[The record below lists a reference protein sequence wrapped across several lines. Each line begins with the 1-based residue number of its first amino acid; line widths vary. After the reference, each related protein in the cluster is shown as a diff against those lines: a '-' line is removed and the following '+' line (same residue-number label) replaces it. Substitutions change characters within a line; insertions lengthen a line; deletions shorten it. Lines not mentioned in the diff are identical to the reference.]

1 MNEHGVLA
9 GISIWVSEQ
18 VPLHLR
24 AVDFLAAPNHQSI
37 LAESCLHQIAHFSNE
52 SSRARIFPSLQSI
65 PQTLLGSW
73 KRWIEYPIPSALVLP
88 LIANAQSR
96 CEGWWHLCSYLCNMG
111 QTRVFAASIMML
123 TERVVR
129 TCFYNWRV
137 DMGITGKP
145 GKESNKATLARIK
158 KEMAQPRIVKSARKG
173 ASTRHDS
180 QRPRHDR
187 LSPQLLP

>member
-1 MNEHGVLA
+1 VKSL
-9 GISIWVSEQ
+9 SVSNCSPWQ
-18 VPLHLR
+18 INLQSQNLPLV
-24 AVDFLAAPNHQSI
+24 AVDTSYASPFLVA
-37 LAESCLHQIAHFSNE
+37 LG
-52 SSRARIFPSLQSI
+52 RFPD
-65 PQTLLGSW
+65 PT
-73 KRWIEYPIPSALVLP
+73 ALVLP